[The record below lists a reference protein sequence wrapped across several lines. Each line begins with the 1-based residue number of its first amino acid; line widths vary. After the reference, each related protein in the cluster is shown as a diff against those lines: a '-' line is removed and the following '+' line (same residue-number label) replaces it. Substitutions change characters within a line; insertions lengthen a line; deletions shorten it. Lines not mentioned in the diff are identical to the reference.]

1 MSLHYNRG
9 KCYLYVNK
17 TEICKFKMHVKIPWY
32 KFCLG
37 NLSKDFTK
45 DEMSKLSLNS
55 TVYGYSVDQ
64 SEIEKEDILNIH
76 DYLMKSNNAKR
87 LLRFIKQAFITL
99 LSFSRLLATKCIS
112 LNNEPCLVRA
122 TLIDLNSDEHN
133 QGLPYFPFIMKSCNT
148 LGNLSRRIWALDKT
162 KDEN

>member
-1 MSLHYNRG
+1 
-9 KCYLYVNK
+9 
-17 TEICKFKMHVKIPWY
+17 
-32 KFCLG
+32 
-37 NLSKDFTK
+37 
-45 DEMSKLSLNS
+45 MSKLSLNS

-76 DYLMKSNNAKR
+76 DYLMKINNAKR
-87 LLRFIKQAFITL
+87 LLRFIKQAFIAL
-99 LSFSRLLATKCIS
+99 LSFSGLLATKCIS
-112 LNNEPCLVRA
+112 LNNKPSLIRP